1 MLEKSVSYVCYYL
14 CKTHPLRLQ
23 KYTYKQ
29 VLEMVN
35 TLVVN
40 DYTEVLTLTRE
51 EKDKKTEEE
60 NEREKG
66 RKCAI
71 GGLGTKRNRRKVEKK
86 NLRESGEEEDEI
98 VLFLQLN

>member
-1 MLEKSVSYVCYYL
+1 MYVIIYVRC
-14 CKTHPLRLQ
+14 TPLRLK

-29 VLEMVN
+29 VLEMVKS
-35 TLVVN
+35 LVVN

-51 EKDKKTEEE
+51 EKDKKMEEE

-66 RKCAI
+66 RKCDI

-86 NLRESGEEEDEI
+86 NLRESGEEQDEI
-98 VLFLQLN
+98 LLFLQLN